1 MDSFHSCQRDGVYW
15 EGVQGWHYQDTQGS
29 KRWWWSMLR
38 KKWWVSGVIMPLSKC
53 FAYVWQHACTD
64 IYTAACVKLGFS
76 DSVQFGFRQKEVSL
90 MPLLFASYV
99 FSKGLR
105 VFSVEIVINLLC
117 ADESNRAGNIKTC
130 REKSPWIIRNP
141 VWMFHYIAAERLSHS
156 QSRFTASVSPILC
169 SGVFLSLFSLF
180 LCLSFFLTFLRRL
193 LFL

>member
-1 MDSFHSCQRDGVYW
+1 MMMEHAVKKMVSFWCHHAVKQV
-15 EGVQGWHYQDTQGS
+15 
-29 KRWWWSMLR
+29 
-38 KKWWVSGVIMPLSKC
+38 

-76 DSVQFGFRQKEVSL
+76 DSVQFGFRRKEVSL